1 MFQLQTFIQDCLT
14 AVRSDPTHV
23 TVQEVMKRAFADPDA
38 VMAAVGKPTESG
50 LVSLYQSPELTV
62 LNVVWKP
69 GMAIMPHNHRIWA
82 LIGVYQ
88 GQEDN
93 VFWRRL
99 EGDADGRIEPASTK
113 SLFVGDVMPL
123 GKDIIHSVTNPSAEL
138 TGAIHVYGGPFFEIE
153 RSEWDPDALTER
165 AYDLEKAK
173 AMFTPKVEA
182 VD

>member
-1 MFQLQTFIQDCLT
+1 MFQLQTFIEDCLT

-23 TVQEVMKRAFADPDA
+23 TVQDVMKRAFADPDA

-50 LVSLYQSPELTV
+50 LVPLHQSPELTV

-69 GMAIMPHNHRIWA
+69 GMTIMPHNHRIWA
-82 LIGVYQ
+82 LIGIYQ

-99 EGDADGRIEPASTK
+99 DGDADGRIEPASTK
-113 SLFVGDVMPL
+113 SLFLGDVMPL
-123 GKDIIHSVTNPSAEL
+123 GKDIIHSVTNPSEEL

-153 RSEWDPDALTER
+153 RSEWDPEALTER
-165 AYDLEKAK
+165 PYDIAK
-173 AMFTPKVEA
+173 ARALFEA
-182 VD
+182 AKGGPE